1 MATVTP
7 QNMVSF
13 LAVAWA
19 ILLPFFPQQLLTLF
33 NGMVGTVILLLL
45 VLAAVSLGPVP
56 GVLVFLAAT
65 LTYVQRNRSIIG
77 TKMSSRTDQNIRE
90 PSYDEQMAP
99 APPMSEHEVHPLPQ
113 LPPREE
119 HSFLPS
125 DDDGSNHFEAV
136 DNTINEK
143 NVIKTISPLPEEA
156 SEYYLQQGLAD
167 TTLRG

>member
-1 MATVTP
+1 
-7 QNMVSF
+7 MVSY

-19 ILLPFFPQQLLTLF
+19 VLLPYFPQQLLGLF
-33 NGMVGTVILLLL
+33 NGAAGTVILLLL
-45 VLAAVSLGPVP
+45 VLAAISLGPVP

-65 LTYVQRNRSIIG
+65 LTYVQRNRSILNV
-77 TKMSSRTDQNIRE
+77 KMSSRTDQTVRE
-90 PSYDEQMAP
+90 PSYDEQTAP

-113 LPPREE
+113 QPSREE

-143 NVIKTISPLPEEA
+143 NVIKTISPLPEQA

>member
-1 MATVTP
+1 
-7 QNMVSF
+7 MVSY

-19 ILLPFFPQQLLTLF
+19 VLLPFFPQQLLGLF
-33 NGMVGTVILLLL
+33 NGAAGTVILLLL
-45 VLAAVSLGPVP
+45 VLAAISLGPVP

-65 LTYVQRNRSIIG
+65 LTYVQRNRSILNV
-77 TKMSSRTDQNIRE
+77 KMSSRTDQTVRE
-90 PSYDEQMAP
+90 PSYDEQTAP

-113 LPPREE
+113 QPPREE

-125 DDDGSNHFEAV
+125 DDDGSNHFEEV

-143 NVIKTISPLPEEA
+143 NVIKTISPLPEQA

>member
-7 QNMVSF
+7 QNMVSC

-19 ILLPFFPQQLLTLF
+19 IPLPFFPQQVLGLF
-33 NGMVGTVILLLL
+33 NGMVGTLILLLL

-56 GVLVFLAAT
+56 GVLVFLAAM
-65 LTYVQRNRSIIG
+65 LTYVQRNRSILNV
-77 TKMSSRTDQNIRE
+77 KMSSRTDQTVRE
-90 PSYDEQMAP
+90 PSYDEQTAP

-143 NVIKTISPLPEEA
+143 NVIKTISPLPEQA

>member
-1 MATVTP
+1 
-7 QNMVSF
+7 MVSY

-19 ILLPFFPQQLLTLF
+19 VLLPFFPQQLLGLF
-33 NGMVGTVILLLL
+33 NGAAGTVILLLL
-45 VLAAVSLGPVP
+45 VLAAISLGPVP

-65 LTYVQRNRSIIG
+65 LTYVQRNRSILNV
-77 TKMSSRTDQNIRE
+77 KMSSRTDQTVRE
-90 PSYDEQMAP
+90 PSYDEQTAP

-113 LPPREE
+113 QPSREE

-143 NVIKTISPLPEEA
+143 NVIKTISPLPEQA

>member
-19 ILLPFFPQQLLTLF
+19 VLLPFFPQQIIDLF
-33 NGMVGTVILLLL
+33 NGTIGTLLLL
-45 VLAAVSLGPVP
+45 LLILGAVSLGPQA

-65 LTYVQRNRSIIG
+65 LTYVQRNRSIIS
-77 TKMSSRTDQNIRE
+77 TKISSRTDQAVRE
-90 PSYDEQMAP
+90 PSYEEQTAS

-136 DNTINEK
+136 DSTINEK
-143 NVIKTISPLPEEA
+143 DVIKTISPLPEQA
-156 SEYYLQQGLAD
+156 SEYFLQQGFAD
-167 TTLRG
+167 TTLKG